1 MRLRTALAVV
11 VLSGAPLLAQ
21 APQVTKETVP
31 GITNF
36 ARVQT
41 TVACAG
47 ATKAEALPEIKKM
60 GFTTIV
66 NLREASEPGADIDA
80 EASATKALGLNFVHI
95 PFNVASPAPD
105 VVERF
110 LAAMNRPGSQPAFIH
125 CAGGGRAA
133 TLWMIK
139 RVKMDGWDRQRA
151 IDEATALGMANERLK
166 QFAINYLDT
175 HKG

>member
-1 MRLRTALAVV
+1 
-11 VLSGAPLLAQ
+11 
-21 APQVTKETVP
+21 
-31 GITNF
+31 
-36 ARVQT
+36 
-41 TVACAG
+41 
-47 ATKAEALPEIKKM
+47 M
-60 GFTTIV
+60 GFSTVV
-66 NLREASEPGADIDA
+66 NLREASEPGADVDA
-80 EASATKALGLNFVHI
+80 EAVAAKAAGLNFVHI

-110 LAAMNRPGSQPAFIH
+110 LAAVNKPGNQPAFIH

-139 RVKMDGWDRQRA
+139 RVQVDGWDRQKA